1 MDGAAARA
9 TTAGF
14 AAAQVVV
21 EGDVE
26 EVAERPPVVVAEGQ
40 AALVFAGGFCAA
52 VVGGEGQA
60 KRHVLLVLDHQV
72 AAAGRALH
80 GLDPDLGPI
89 FNERVADWERHFVQL
104 GAFWSSVT
112 IGTGAYAGSP
122 MQKHLKLPVD
132 SRHFDQ
138 WLRLFGA
145 TVMELCP
152 PVAARVFLER
162 AMRIAESLELAIAGD
177 LGLILAKDERLVRPE
192 LQTTL
197 PAS

>member
-1 MDGAAARA
+1 MVADFQTKHYLSGSRSHLADTMDAKMNDA
-9 TTAGF
+9 
-14 AAAQVVV
+14 
-21 EGDVE
+21 
-26 EVAERPPVVVAEGQ
+26 AERR
-40 AALVFAGGFCAA
+40 AGI
-52 VVGGEGQA
+52 VA
-60 KRHVLLVLDHQV
+60 KRRLETGIDEAMIDRLVRQFYGKV
-72 AAAGRALH
+72 R
-80 GLDPDLGPI
+80 LDPDLGPI
-89 FNERVADWERHFVQL
+89 FNERVADWERHFIQL